1 MVIVAEFLKHHVV
14 LYKNECARMEMN
26 ERSNPL
32 TDKDRKGVVLVRL
45 EDGKEVIY
53 TKYIYL
59 KMKKAGRNV
68 VLLKEA
74 KTIENLLRGKTRF

>member
-1 MVIVAEFLKHHVV
+1 
-14 LYKNECARMEMN
+14 MN

-32 TDKDRKGVVLVRL
+32 TDEDKKGAVLVRL
-45 EDGKEVIY
+45 EDGKEVMY

-68 VLLKEA
+68 EKVREA
-74 KTIENLLRGKTRF
+74 KTVDKLLRGKKGFNAL